1 MSVSIHMFCTLLPVC
16 LFVTFMHM
24 NVFVEGEFNLSEFGW
39 QIAYIAAR
47 NYDEGTCK
55 QISI

>member
-1 MSVSIHMFCTLLPVC
+1 
-16 LFVTFMHM
+16 M